1 MDKIKN
7 DQSPHKHL
15 SLMEKIVEFFP
26 DPVFVINYEKKVIAW
41 NLAIEKLTGITRAE
55 MIGQGNYAYAVPFY
69 GERKPILVNL
79 LDLHDSEIEAS
90 YQNFKRDGNTLYA
103 EIFASKLNKGK
114 GAHLSIKAS
123 PLYDADGIFVGA
135 IESIRDITAQK
146 EAEQSLKESENKFRT
161 LADESPNMIFIYK
174 SGRIVYTN
182 KKTEEIMG
190 YARQELY
197 SPDFNI
203 LTLVSPESHWQAKAA
218 LEKYLKGIDLP
229 NIEYVLQTKSSHKL
243 NTIFSTKLIN
253 YQGVPAVLAVVT
265 DITKQKEIERA
276 VAESDKKYRV
286 TLEAM
291 PEAIHI
297 IDRDLSI
304 LFLNQAFLNMTK
316 DLGLSPNIIGKTVFE
331 AFPFL
336 PDTVLKEY
344 EKVFSENSILVT
356 EEMTSVKEQNIYTQT
371 TKIPLLENGKVNK
384 IVTVIRNITGQKIKE
399 QELIDL
405 SNKILSVN
413 KKLKQL
419 SLRDSQTG
427 LYNHRY
433 FIETINLEFA
443 RARREQRSLS
453 LLMIDIDYFKSI
465 NDVYGHSFGDLVLKQ
480 LSTLLKHG
488 LRHYNPVIRFGGEEF
503 IIIASGLDRLSA
515 VDLGQRLLDKVNDTS
530 FGNKKQKVKLK
541 LSVAVVSYPEE
552 RMSKATDFLEK
563 ADHILLKAKEFGG
576 NRVYSS
582 LDISPYQ
589 KEKTNKKGP
598 TLKYLKEKMDRLN
611 KRANQSLI
619 EAIFAFARTIE
630 LKDHYTGE
638 HVEETVNFATDIA
651 KALKLPK
658 DEILLIK
665 QASILHDL
673 GKIGISEKILL
684 KPSKLTTK
692 EFTEIK
698 KHPLIAADIIRPI
711 QLLHGL
717 LPFIVHHHERWDG
730 KGYPSA
736 LKGEEIPIG
745 ARIIA
750 LADVYQALTSNRPYR
765 KAFKK
770 SAAIQIIKKEAGSHF
785 DPQIVSVFLN
795 VLKKKK
801 TD

>member
-1 MDKIKN
+1 MNNPTFEQDHNKCL
-7 DQSPHKHL
+7 P
-15 SLMEKIVEFFP
+15 LMEKIVEFFP
-26 DPVFVINYEKKVIAW
+26 DPVFVINQEQKVIAW
-41 NLAIEKLTGITRAE
+41 NLAIEKLTGVSKAE
-55 MIGQGNYAYAVPFY
+55 MIGQGDYAYAVPFY
-69 GERKPILVNL
+69 GEKKPILVNL
-79 LDLHDSEIEAS
+79 IDLHDSLIEAS

-103 EIFASKLNKGK
+103 EVFASKLNHGA

-123 PLYDADGIFVGA
+123 PLYDAEGVFVGA
-135 IESIRDITAQK
+135 IESIRDVSAQK
-146 EAEQSLKESENKFRT
+146 EIEQALKESEIKFRT
-161 LADESPNMIFIYK
+161 LAEESPNMIFILK
-174 SGRIVYTN
+174 AGRIVYANRKSEDIT
-182 KKTEEIMG
+182 G
-190 YARQELY
+190 YTRQEAY
-197 SPDFNI
+197 SPAFNFM
-203 LTLVSPESHWQAKAA
+203 TLFSPESHWQVKADYD
-218 LEKYLKGIDLP
+218 KHLKGIDLP
-229 NIEYVLQTKSSHKL
+229 SIEYVLLTKSGLKI
-243 NTIFSTKLIN
+243 NIIIATKLIDF
-253 YQGVPAVLAVVT
+253 QGTTAILGIVT
-265 DITKQKEIERA
+265 DISKQKEMER
-276 VAESDKKYRV
+276 VKAESDKKYRD
-286 TLEAM
+286 TIEAM
-291 PEAIHI
+291 PEAIHV
-297 IDRDLSI
+297 IDREFHI
-304 LFLNQAFLNMTK
+304 LLINRAFLKMNQ
-316 DLGLSPNIIGKTVFE
+316 DLGISHNLIGKTVFD

-336 PDTVLKEY
+336 PEQVLKEY
-344 EKVFSENSILVT
+344 KQVFKENKIITT
-356 EEMTSVKEQNIYTQT
+356 EESNIINNEPVQTQT
-371 TKIPLLENGKVNK
+371 TKIPIVEEGKVNK
-384 IVTVIRNITGQKIKE
+384 IVTVIRNVTEQKAKE
-399 QELIDL
+399 RELIKL
-405 SNKILSVN
+405 SDEILLIN

-419 SLRDSQTG
+419 SLKDSQTG
-427 LYNHRY
+427 LFNHRY

-443 RARREQRSLS
+443 RARREQSSLS

-465 NDVYGHSFGDLVLKQ
+465 NDVYGHSFGDQVLKQ
-480 LSTLLKHG
+480 LADLLKNG
-488 LRHYNPVIRFGGEEF
+488 IRHYNPVIRFGGEEF
-503 IIIASGLDRLSA
+503 IIIASGLDRASA

-541 LSVAVVSYPEE
+541 MSVAVVSYPEE

-582 LDISPYQ
+582 LDISQYK
-589 KEKTNKKGP
+589 KEKINKKGP
-598 TLKYLKEKMDRLN
+598 TLRYLKEKMDRLN

-638 HVEETVNFATDIA
+638 HVEETVNFATAIA

-684 KPSKLTTK
+684 KPGKLTTK
-692 EFTEIK
+692 EFIEIK

-736 LKGEEIPIG
+736 LKGEEIPMG

-801 TD
+801 TK